1 MPEDRSAV
9 PPPTP
14 EQRRAAVGMYE
25 RAQQVIAKGDFDYAI
40 DLMVSCCKIDPAN
53 LIYRRLLRQLEKSK
67 YKNNLRGS
75 RLAFIT
81 SSPAKARMRSAK
93 RARDYL
99 KVLEHGEEVLRRN
112 PWDTRTQMD
121 MADAADAVGLI
132 DVAVWNLEQARQK
145 DPKDVK
151 VNRSLAR
158 LYEKRG
164 NFTLAIALWEMVR
177 SVDPTDLEARHKSKD
192 LAATDTINRG
202 QYEQVV
208 TGETPSPRVSASD
221 ISLPDAPRPSG
232 DPASDRMLREA
243 QPLRAKIEADPTNVA
258 AYLNLAAVYRRA
270 DRLDEARAVLEE
282 GRGPTANHFDIASAI
297 ADLDVES
304 FRKDLT
310 QTEARLREKPN
321 DPELRQ
327 LRSQLRKEID
337 TRELDLFRQR
347 ADRYPNEK
355 PYRFEV
361 GVRLLRLGQVDE
373 AIRELQS
380 LRGDARLQWKVLTYL
395 GYCFLNRNNW
405 RLAQRNFEEALQT
418 LPPNEE
424 ETRKDLLY
432 QLAVGNAGAG
442 DLARAVD
449 LGHDLANIDFGYRDI
464 NRLLDEWQSKLQ
476 GA

>member
-1 MPEDRSAV
+1 MPESTAV
-9 PPPTP
+9 PPPSP
-14 EQRRAAVGMYE
+14 EQRRVAVGQYE
-25 RAQQVIAKGDFDYAI
+25 RAQQVIATGDFDYAI
-40 DLMVSCCKIDPAN
+40 HLMISCCKIDPAN

-67 YKNNLRGS
+67 FKNNLRGS
-75 RLAFIT
+75 RLAFLT
-81 SSPAKARMRSAK
+81 SSPAKARIKAAK

-112 PWDTRTQMD
+112 PWDTRAQMD
-121 MADAADAVGLI
+121 MAEAADALNLI

-164 NFTLAIALWEMVR
+164 NFTQAIALWEMVR
-177 SVDPTDLEARHKSKD
+177 SVDPTDIEARHKSKD

-208 TGETPSPRVSASD
+208 TGEAASPRSTSSPDLA
-221 ISLPDAPRPSG
+221 LPEAPRTA
-232 DPASDRMLREA
+232 DPTSDRVAREA
-243 QPLRAKIEADPTNVA
+243 QPLRARIEADPTNVN

-270 DRLDEARAVLEE
+270 DRFDEARAILEE
-282 GRGPTANHFDIASAI
+282 GRGPTANHFDISSAL
-297 ADLDVES
+297 AELHVDAFRRDLM
-304 FRKDLT
+304 
-310 QTEARLREKPN
+310 QTEARLRDKPA
-321 DPELRQ
+321 DAELREIRAQ
-327 LRSQLRKEID
+327 LKKEID
-337 TRELDLFRQR
+337 TRELDLFRQK

-355 PYRFEV
+355 QFRFEV

-373 AIRELQS
+373 AIRELQG
-380 LRGDARLQWKVLTYL
+380 LRGDNRLQWKVLTYL

-432 QLAVGNAGAG
+432 QLAVGCAGAG

-449 LGHDLANIDFGYRDI
+449 VGHDLANIDFGYRDI